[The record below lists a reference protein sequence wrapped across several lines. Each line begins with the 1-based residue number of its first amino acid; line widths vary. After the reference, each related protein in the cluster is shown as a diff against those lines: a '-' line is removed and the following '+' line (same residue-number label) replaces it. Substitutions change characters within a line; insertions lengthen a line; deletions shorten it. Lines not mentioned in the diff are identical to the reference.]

1 MKSKIFCINFIKL
14 IFNLFRI
21 EHVHSTMESD
31 DKVTYE
37 EYVELID
44 KFKKERCTLNFNDLM
59 KFSSYYSQTIK
70 DNGDDSSDYA
80 SILTEGYL
88 SLEYEPSKLY
98 LSFFEKEDA
107 KNMLEH
113 LLRTKSRSAVMGDE
127 KKCIDTLKHIIFY
140 INDFVFAIIMKHLAK
155 AYDRDG
161 VDGEKK

>member
-1 MKSKIFCINFIKL
+1 
-14 IFNLFRI
+14 
-21 EHVHSTMESD
+21 MESD

-44 KFKKERCTLNFNDLM
+44 KFKKERCTLDFNNLM
-59 KFSSYYSQTIK
+59 KFSSYYSETIK
-70 DNGDDSSDYA
+70 ENVDDSHNVDNSSDYA

-88 SLEYEPSKLY
+88 SLEYDPTKLY

-127 KKCIDTLKHIIFY
+127 KNCLDTLKNIIFY
-140 INDFVFAIIMKHLAK
+140 INDFVFAIIMKHLAEV
-155 AYDRDG
+155 YDKDG
-161 VDGEKK
+161 VDNENK